1 MTILLEQPL
10 DQQLDRPAR
19 HSPGSTAAPRT
30 TAATGAVSVLLAD
43 GHQLFRSGLGALL
56 DREADLAVVAEVP
69 TAEEAAAEAARTGPA
84 VAVLDQDLPGP
95 GGAATAALVRD
106 RAPHTAVL
114 LLTAQPRTADLQR
127 AVADGVAGVLLKD
140 VPPAALIA
148 AVRELARGG
157 RVYDPRLVVDVVRT
171 GGGGGGLTP
180 RELTVLGHIADGATI
195 NEVATA
201 LSLSPGTVRN
211 YVSSAIAKTRGRNR
225 CDAIRIAREHG
236 WL

>member
-1 MTILLEQPL
+1 MTTLLDQPL
-10 DQQLDRPAR
+10 YHQATAVDR
-19 HSPGSTAAPRT
+19 GTAT
-30 TAATGAVSVLLAD
+30 VSVLLAD

-56 DREADLAVVAEVP
+56 DREVDLAVVAESP
-69 TAEEAAAEAARTGPA
+69 TAEEAAAEAARTRPA
-84 VAVLDQDLPGP
+84 VAVLDPDMPGP
-95 GGAATAALVRD
+95 GGPATAAMIRE
-106 RAPHTAVL
+106 RAPGTAVL

-171 GGGGGGLTP
+171 GGVPLTP
-180 RELTVLGHIADGATI
+180 RELTVLGHVADGATI
-195 NEVATA
+195 NEVAAA

-211 YVSSAIAKTRGRNR
+211 YVSAAIAKTRSRNR
-225 CDAIRIAREHG
+225 CDAIRIARERG